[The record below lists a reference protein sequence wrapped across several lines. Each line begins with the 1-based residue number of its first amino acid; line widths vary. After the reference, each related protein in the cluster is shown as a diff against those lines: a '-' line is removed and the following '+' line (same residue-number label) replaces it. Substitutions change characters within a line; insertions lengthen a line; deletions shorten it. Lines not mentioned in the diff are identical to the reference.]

1 MYPPMQPSAW
11 GGVVEIDPDLVVVL
25 VVLVPTFFPEEDERV
40 LAWLVFVPLLA
51 HDAEAA
57 PRCSRF

>member
-1 MYPPMQPSAW
+1 MHPSTW

-25 VVLVPTFFPEEDERV
+25 VVLVPTFFSKEDEGV

-57 PRCSRF
+57 PRSTRV